1 MVCVLS
7 MLLVVSGSPVPGPDR
22 YLKQADYAALSHP
35 ANTRTVYAQATVGE
49 AVPLRYR
56 RN

>member
-1 MVCVLS
+1 

-56 RN
+56 RNKRNN